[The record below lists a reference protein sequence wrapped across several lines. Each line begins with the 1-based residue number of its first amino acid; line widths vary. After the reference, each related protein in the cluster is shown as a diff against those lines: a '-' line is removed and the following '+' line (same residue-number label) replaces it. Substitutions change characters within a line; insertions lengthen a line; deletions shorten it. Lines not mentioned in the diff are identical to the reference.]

1 MEITVNYAISDGAN
15 AQRYVTRRM
24 YRGSAW
30 RFLPLSWNVLYGLFL
45 GMGGML
51 LYRFG
56 TEYCGPSD
64 QRLNWG
70 LWLVF
75 AGVVFLV
82 TLGLVN
88 GIAARKVLFR
98 PGGHFL
104 SPQTFSLSPN
114 GLSQRSA
121 HCEYLTG
128 WEAIESIEEDKSYLY
143 LFLDR
148 GLATYI
154 PKRSFPDTATYS
166 DFAKQ
171 VDHYASVSGRADR

>member
-1 MEITVNYAISDGAN
+1 MEITVNYTVADCAN

-30 RFLPLSWNVLYGLFL
+30 RLLPFSWSVLYGFTL
-45 GMGGML
+45 GLGGML

-56 TEYCGPSD
+56 IEYCGPSD
-64 QRLNWG
+64 QRLTWG

-75 AGVVFLV
+75 AGVVFLA
-82 TLGLVN
+82 TLGFVN
-88 GIAARKVLFR
+88 GIAARKVVFR
-98 PGGHFL
+98 PNGHFL
-104 SPQTFSLSPN
+104 SPHTFALSPA
-114 GLSQRSA
+114 GLIQSTE
-121 HCEYLTG
+121 HCEYRTG
-128 WEAIESIEEDKSYLY
+128 WEAVEAVEEDKYYLY

-154 PKRSFPDTATYS
+154 PKRSFPDVAAYE

-171 VDHYASVSGRADR
+171 VDQYVSQKG

>member
-1 MEITVNYAISDGAN
+1 MEITVSYEVADCAN

-24 YRGSAW
+24 YRGSVW
-30 RFLPLSWNVLYGLFL
+30 RFLPLSWNILYGLFL

-56 TEYCGPSD
+56 TEYCGPHD
-64 QRLNWG
+64 QRLTWG

-75 AGVVFLV
+75 SGVAFLV

-88 GIAARKVLFR
+88 GIAARRVAFR
-98 PGGHFL
+98 QGGNFL
-104 SPQTFSLSPN
+104 SPQTFSLSPA
-114 GLSQRSA
+114 GLLQRSK
-121 HCEYLTG
+121 HCESLIG
-128 WEAIESIEEDKSYLY
+128 WEAIESVEEDKNYLC

-154 PKRSFPDTATYS
+154 PKRSFSDTAAYS

-171 VDHYASVSGRADR
+171 VDQYVSTAA